1 MSVSFSKSGI
11 VTTSGIDVGENLII
25 TNSMAPLSGTS
36 GWSSAGN
43 GWVNSNVIAPDT
55 TNCHAI
61 RCTFTGSTGVSGGI
75 HHPTGNTK
83 GDLTDGATYTL
94 SARIRAS
101 KACRAT
107 FHNELQTIGNTID
120 LTTDWKI
127 YSFSSPIDNSHTYH
141 SNTIYVT
148 AVNVTD
154 GMWIECEWFKLELG
168 DKATPW
174 IPHVSNYGAAPIQHG
189 FAEQDN
195 LMKVYEDYI
204 TTNDFIEY

>member
-1 MSVSFSKSGI
+1 MSISFNKSGI
-11 VTTSGIDVGENLII
+11 VETSGVEVGANLII
-25 TNSMAPLSGTS
+25 TNSAAPLSGTS
-36 GWSSAGN
+36 GWQHAGN
-43 GWVNSNVIAPDT
+43 GWVNSNVLASDT
-55 TNCHAI
+55 MNGHAI

-107 FHNELQTIGNTID
+107 FRNELQTIGNTID
-120 LTTDWKI
+120 LTTNWKI
-127 YSFSSPIDNSHTYH
+127 YSFSSPIDNSRAYH
-141 SNTIYVT
+141 SNTIYVPT
-148 AVNVTD
+148 ADVTD
-154 GMWIECEWFKLELG
+154 GMWIECEWIKLELG

-174 IPHVSNYGAAPIQHG
+174 IPHVNNYGTIPTQHG

-195 LMKVYEDYI
+195 LMKIYEDYI
-204 TTNDFIEY
+204 TTTEFIEY